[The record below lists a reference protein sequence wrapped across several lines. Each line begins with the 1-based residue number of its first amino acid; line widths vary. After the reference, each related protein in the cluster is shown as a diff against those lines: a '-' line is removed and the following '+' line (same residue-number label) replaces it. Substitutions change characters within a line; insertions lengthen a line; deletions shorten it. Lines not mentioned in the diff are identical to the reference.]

1 MFSKTRM
8 YLPEEERMSL
18 ITIDHTA
25 CRRDSICIHVCPL
38 RLFETDSEG
47 FPVLRPDA
55 DRKCIACGHCVA
67 VCPVSAVH
75 HQSLPLEESPVIDQT
90 LAVSPTDLN
99 QLFRTRRS
107 VREFRTEPVP
117 RELVHEAI
125 EVARW
130 APSAVNRQPVHW
142 LVIQNPEEVR
152 QLAGLVIDF
161 LRKRSEQEPQYAP
174 YVRLWEEGKDPVLR
188 NAPHLIVVHA
198 PDDWTW
204 SGVDCA
210 IALTQFELA
219 AVARGI
225 GTCWGGFL
233 MRAASGH
240 APVRERLAI
249 PAGHSVQG
257 ALMYGFPLYRYQR
270 IPPRQE
276 ARVVWR

>member
-1 MFSKTRM
+1 M

-18 ITIDHTA
+18 ITIDHTT
-25 CRRDSICIHVCPL
+25 CRRDGICNAVCPL

-47 FPVLRPDA
+47 FPEFRTGA
-55 DRKCIACGHCVA
+55 DSRCIACGHCVA

-75 HQSLPLEESPVIDQT
+75 HQTLPLEQAPLLDQSLT
-90 LAVSPTDLN
+90 VSPSALG
-99 QLFRTRRS
+99 QLLKGRRS
-107 VREFRTEPVP
+107 VREFRPEPVP

-142 LVIQNPEEVR
+142 LVIQDPAEVR
-152 QLAGLVIDF
+152 QLAALVIDF
-161 LRKRSEQEPQYAP
+161 LRGRSQQEPQYAP

-219 AVARGI
+219 AVANGI

-233 MRAASGH
+233 MRAANGH
-240 APVRERLAI
+240 APLKERLAI

-257 ALMYGFPLYRYQR
+257 ALMYGFPLYRYHR
-270 IPPRQE
+270 IPSRQS